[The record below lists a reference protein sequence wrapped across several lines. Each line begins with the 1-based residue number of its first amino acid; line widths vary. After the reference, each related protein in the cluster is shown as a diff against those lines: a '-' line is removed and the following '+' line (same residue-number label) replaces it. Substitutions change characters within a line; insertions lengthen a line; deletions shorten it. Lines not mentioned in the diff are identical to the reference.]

1 MTSLSI
7 RRLPAYALNG
17 IEVAIGIGLIQW
29 LFVALLGAHAAQLAL
44 SGAVCASLA
53 DVPNTGSRTWHRV
66 SAAAVLS
73 GLAALLVALLKPH
86 PIGLGVSVAFIAFIA
101 MMTMAWG
108 LRAAA
113 VSFAPILSLVFS
125 MAVPHTH
132 EPWFVLAGWNALGGA
147 AYLAWSLV
155 AGRVLQQ
162 RYRTLALAAALRA
175 AAQLLQSRAALLES
189 THARGADAVAMQAWV
204 LGEANLAERLQT
216 ARDFVF
222 AEADSERARRDTAI
236 LLRTIE
242 LRDVLL
248 ASRLDLDRL
257 GNDVAGRWVLQRVAM
272 ALRQTGDA
280 LASAADALR
289 DGQLPPPLAASAGT
303 SADTSAA
310 TPAATPADAL
320 RDLFNGAPVAP
331 GDARSRL
338 MPAVLGRL
346 QGMAADVARIHG
358 LLHGGREDLPLT
370 REQLQRFVAPEGWP
384 LKALGAQMSVQS
396 PVLRHAVRAAL
407 ALSSAYFIALALPWA
422 SHPHWLVL
430 SVAVVLRGN
439 LEQTLSRRNTRVLGT
454 LLGCAV
460 VLALSH
466 LTAKSA
472 LGWVFLAAV
481 GIAHA
486 FVAQRY
492 WLTATAATVMALLQ
506 SHLVDPAGGFA
517 IAERVAD
524 TVLGAALAWG
534 FSYVLPSWERR
545 SLPRAIDR
553 VLKELRGYAAH
564 ALGTEPGDGV
574 EQRLARRRAY
584 DTLSALAAA
593 VQRSAVEPQ
602 AERVPVRE
610 VAALID
616 HGQRL
621 MAHLSMVRL
630 ILLRNSPTLAG
641 EAGASALRHASAAVA
656 TCLNLSDSAPPMAD
670 DIDPEALSMLPSQ
683 APALDAMP
691 WFVRRLQ
698 VLVHEAQQIRVAA
711 LAAVSMDKSDPA
723 APVAAPTHPA

>member
-1 MTSLSI
+1 MTPLPI

-29 LFVALLGAHAAQLAL
+29 LFIAVFGAHAAQLAL

-73 GLAALLVALLKPH
+73 GLAALAVALLKPH
-86 PIGLGVSVAFIAFIA
+86 PIGLGVSVALIAFVA

-125 MAVPHTH
+125 MAVPHTGA
-132 EPWFVLAGWNALGGA
+132 PWFVLAGWNALGGA
-147 AYLAWSLV
+147 AYLAWSLA

-162 RYRTLALAAALRA
+162 RYRTLALAEALRA
-175 AAQLLQSRAALLES
+175 AAQLLQSRATLLE
-189 THARGADAVAMQAWV
+189 TRHARGADAVAMQAWV
-204 LGEANLAERLQT
+204 QGEANLAERLQT

-280 LASAADALR
+280 LGSAADALR
-289 DGQLPPPLAASAGT
+289 DGQPPPPLT
-303 SADTSAA
+303 VQ
-310 TPAATPADAL
+310 ADAL
-320 RDLFNGAPVAP
+320 RELFQGAPVAT
-331 GDARSRL
+331 GDARARL
-338 MPAVLGRL
+338 LPAVLGRL
-346 QGMAADVARIHG
+346 RGMAADVARVHG

-384 LKALGAQMSVQS
+384 LQALGAQMSVQS

-407 ALSSAYFIALALPWA
+407 ALGSAYFIALTLPWA

-454 LLGCAV
+454 LLGCAL

-466 LTAKSA
+466 LTGKSA

-481 GIAHA
+481 AIAHA
-486 FVAQRY
+486 FVVQRY
-492 WLTATAATVMALLQ
+492 WLTAMAATVMALLQ

-553 VLKELRGYAAH
+553 VLTELRAYAGH
-564 ALGTEPGDGV
+564 ALGAEPGDGI

-593 VQRSAVEPQ
+593 VQRSAVEPK

-621 MAHLSMVRL
+621 MAHLSMLRL
-630 ILLRNSPTLAG
+630 TLLRNSPALAG
-641 EAGASALRHASAAVA
+641 EAGASALRPASAAVGA
-656 TCLNLSDSAPPMAD
+656 CLSLVDSVPPVAD
-670 DIDPEALSMLPSQ
+670 DIDPEALALLPAQ
-683 APALDAMP
+683 APALDAMA

-698 VLVHEAQQIRVAA
+698 VLVHEARQVRAAA
-711 LAAVSMDKSDPA
+711 LAALAVDKPIAAVPA
-723 APVAAPTHPA
+723 AAPSRPA

>member
-1 MTSLSI
+1 MTPLPF

-29 LFVALLGAHAAQLAL
+29 LFAALFGAHAAQLAL

-73 GLAALLVALLKPH
+73 GLAALVVALLKPH
-86 PIGLGVSVAFIAFIA
+86 PIGLGLSVALIAFVA

-125 MAVPHTH
+125 MAVPPSG
-132 EPWFVLAGWNALGGA
+132 EPWFVLAGWNASGGA

-155 AGRVLQQ
+155 AGGVLQQ

-204 LGEANLAERLQT
+204 QGEAALAEQLQT

-222 AEADSERARRDTAI
+222 AEADSEQARRDTAI
-236 LLRTIE
+236 LLRAIE

-257 GNDVAGRWVLQRVAM
+257 GNDAAGRWILQRVAL
-272 ALRQTGDA
+272 ALRQTGQA
-280 LASAADALR
+280 LAAAADALR
-289 DGQLPPPLAASAGT
+289 DGQPPPPPLAASA
-303 SADTSAA
+303 
-310 TPAATPADAL
+310 DAL
-320 RDLFNGAPVAP
+320 RELFNGAPIPP
-331 GDARSRL
+331 GDARARL
-338 MPAVLGRL
+338 LPALLGRL
-346 QGMAADVARIHG
+346 QGMAADVAHVQG
-358 LLHGGREDLPLT
+358 LLRGGREDLPLT

-384 LKALGAQMSVQS
+384 LKALGAQLSVQS
-396 PVLRHAVRAAL
+396 PVLRHALRAAL
-407 ALSSAYFIALALPWA
+407 ALGSAYFIALALPWA

-466 LTAKSA
+466 LTAKPA

-553 VLKELRGYAAH
+553 VLVELRAYAAH
-564 ALGTEPGDGV
+564 ALGAEPGDGV

-593 VQRSAVEPQ
+593 VQRSAVEPK

-630 ILLRNSPTLAG
+630 ILLRNNPVLAG
-641 EAGASALRHASAAVA
+641 EAGASALGHASAAVA
-656 TCLNLSDSAPPMAD
+656 ACLSLSDSAPPRAD
-670 DIDPEALSMLPSQ
+670 DIDPEALSTLPAQ
-683 APALDAMP
+683 APANDAMP

-698 VLVHEAQQIRVAA
+698 VLVHEAQQIRAAA
-711 LAAVSMDKSDPA
+711 LGALSMDLPNAAGPA
-723 APVAAPTHPA
+723 ATPIRPA

>member
-1 MTSLSI
+1 MTPIPI

-29 LFVALLGAHAAQLAL
+29 LFVALFGAHAAQLAL
-44 SGAVCASLA
+44 SGAVCASLT

-73 GLAALLVALLKPH
+73 GLAALAAALLKPH
-86 PIGLGVSVAFIAFIA
+86 PIGLGVSVAVIAFVA

-108 LRAAA
+108 MRAAA

-125 MAVPHTH
+125 MAVPHTG
-132 EPWFVLAGWNALGGA
+132 EPWFVLAGWNVLGGA

-162 RYRTLALAAALRA
+162 RYRTLALAEALRA
-175 AAQLLQSRAALLES
+175 AAQLLQSRAALLET

-204 LGEANLAERLQT
+204 QGEANLAERLQT

-289 DGQLPPPLAASAGT
+289 DGQPPSTSPLAAQ
-303 SADTSAA
+303 
-310 TPAATPADAL
+310 ADAL
-320 RDLFNGAPVAP
+320 RELFQGAPVAP
-331 GDARSRL
+331 GDARARL
-338 MPAVLGRL
+338 LPAVLGRL
-346 QGMAADVARIHG
+346 RGMAADVARVHG

-384 LKALGAQMSVQS
+384 LKALGAHMSVQS

-407 ALSSAYFIALALPWA
+407 ALGSAYFIALALPWA

-454 LLGCAV
+454 LLGCAL

-481 GIAHA
+481 AIAHA
-486 FVAQRY
+486 FVVQRY

-553 VLKELRGYAAH
+553 VLTELRAYAGH
-564 ALGTEPGDGV
+564 ALDAEPGDGV

-593 VQRSAVEPQ
+593 VQRSAVEPK

-621 MAHLSMVRL
+621 MAHLSMLRL
-630 ILLRNSPTLAG
+630 TLLRNNPALAG
-641 EAGASALRHASAAVA
+641 EAGASALRPVSAAVGA
-656 TCLNLSDSAPPMAD
+656 CLSLLDSVPPMAD
-670 DIDPEALSMLPSQ
+670 DIDPEALALLPAQ

-698 VLVHEAQQIRVAA
+698 VLVHEARQVRAAA
-711 LAAVSMDKSDPA
+711 LAALAVDKPI
-723 APVAAPTHPA
+723 VAAPAAAPNRTA

>member
-1 MTSLSI
+1 MA
-7 RRLPAYALNG
+7 RHNWWQAEG
-17 IEVAIGIGLIQW
+17 VGLIQR
-29 LFVALLGAHAAQLAL
+29 LFAARFSAHAAQLAL

-73 GLAALLVALLKPH
+73 GLAALVVALLKSH
-86 PIGLGVSVAFIAFIA
+86 LIGLGLSVAGIAFVG

-113 VSFAPILSLVFS
+113 VSFAPILSPVFS
-125 MAVPHTH
+125 MAVPPSR
-132 EPWFVLAGWNALGGA
+132 EPWFVLAGWNAPGGA
-147 AYLAWSLV
+147 AYLTWSLV
-155 AGRVLQQ
+155 AGGVLQQ

-204 LGEANLAERLQT
+204 QGEAALAEQLQT

-222 AEADSERARRDTAI
+222 AEADSEQARRDTAI
-236 LLRTIE
+236 LLRAIE
-242 LRDVLL
+242 LRD
-248 ASRLDLDRL
+248 
-257 GNDVAGRWVLQRVAM
+257 
-272 ALRQTGDA
+272 
-280 LASAADALR
+280 
-289 DGQLPPPLAASAGT
+289 GQPPPPPLAASA
-303 SADTSAA
+303 
-310 TPAATPADAL
+310 DAL
-320 RDLFNGAPVAP
+320 RELFNGAPIP
-331 GDARSRL
+331 PDDARVRL
-338 MPAVLGRL
+338 LPAVLGRL
-346 QGMAADVARIHG
+346 QGMAADVAHVQG
-358 LLHGGREDLPLT
+358 LLRGGREDLPLT

-384 LKALGAQMSVQS
+384 LKALGTQLSVQS
-396 PVLRHAVRAAL
+396 PALRAAP
-407 ALSSAYFIALALPWA
+407 ALGSAYFFALALPWA

-466 LTAKSA
+466 LTAKPA

-492 WLTATAATVMALLQ
+492 WLTAAATVMALLQ
-506 SHLVDPAGGFA
+506 SHLFDPAGGFA

-524 TVLGAALAWG
+524 TVLGAALAWDL
-534 FSYVLPSWERR
+534 SSVLPSRERR

-553 VLKELRGYAAH
+553 VLVELRAYAAH
-564 ALGTEPGDGV
+564 ALGAEPGDGV

-593 VQRSAVEPQ
+593 AQRSAVEPK

-616 HGQRL
+616 HGQPL

-630 ILLRNSPTLAG
+630 ILLRENPALAG
-641 EAGASALRHASAAVA
+641 EAGASALGHASAAVA
-656 TCLNLSDSAPPMAD
+656 ACLSLSDSAPPRAD
-670 DIDPEALSMLPSQ
+670 DLDPEALSTLPAQ

-691 WFVRRLQ
+691 WFVRRQLLQ
-698 VLVHEAQQIRVAA
+698 AGEAQAAGMA
-711 LAAVSMDKSDPA
+711 LAQPGLRGGGQRDAAARAGCGIARTAVECA
-723 APVAAPTHPA
+723 AAARAAVVLGGG

>member
-1 MTSLSI
+1 MTPLAI

-17 IEVAIGIGLIQW
+17 IEVALGIGLIQW
-29 LFVALLGAHAAQLAL
+29 LFVALFGAHAAQLAL

-73 GLAALLVALLKPH
+73 GLAALVVALLKPH
-86 PIGLGVSVAFIAFIA
+86 PIALGLSVAGIAFVG

-125 MAVPHTH
+125 MAVPHSG
-132 EPWFVLAGWNALGGA
+132 EPWFVLVGWNALGGA
-147 AYLAWSLV
+147 AYLVWSLL

-204 LGEANLAERLQT
+204 QGEANLAERLQT

-222 AEADSERARRDTAI
+222 AEADSDQARRDTAI
-236 LLRTIE
+236 LLRAIE

-257 GNDVAGRWVLQRVAM
+257 GNDAAGHWVLQRVAL
-272 ALRQTGDA
+272 ALRQTGHA
-280 LASAADALR
+280 LAGAADALR
-289 DGQLPPPLAASAGT
+289 DGQPPPPLGALV
-303 SADTSAA
+303 
-310 TPAATPADAL
+310 DAL
-320 RDLFNGAPVAP
+320 RDLFNGAPMAT
-331 GDARSRL
+331 GDPRARL
-338 MPAVLGRL
+338 LPALLGRL
-346 QGMAADVARIHG
+346 QGMAADVARVHG

-384 LKALGAQMSVQS
+384 LKALGAQLSVQS
-396 PVLRHAVRAAL
+396 PVLRHALRTAL
-407 ALSSAYFIALALPWA
+407 ALGSAYFIALALPWA

-460 VLALSH
+460 VLALSDP
-466 LTAKSA
+466 TSKPA

-545 SLPRAIDR
+545 SLPRVIDR
-553 VLKELRGYAAH
+553 VLTELRAYAAH
-564 ALGTEPGDGV
+564 ALGADPGDGV

-584 DTLSALAAA
+584 DTLGALAAA

-630 ILLRNSPTLAG
+630 ILLRNSPALAG
-641 EAGASALRHASAAVA
+641 EAGASALRQASAAVA
-656 TCLNLSDSAPPMAD
+656 ACLSLADSAPPMAD
-670 DIDPEALSMLPSQ
+670 DIDPEALSMLPAQ

-711 LAAVSMDKSDPA
+711 LAVVSVDKPDATAPA
-723 APVAAPTHPA
+723 ATPTHPA

>member
-1 MTSLSI
+1 MTSLPI

-29 LFVALLGAHAAQLAL
+29 LFVALFGAHAAQLAL

-73 GLAALLVALLKPH
+73 GLAALVVALLKPH
-86 PIGLGVSVAFIAFIA
+86 PIGLGVSVVGVAFVS

-125 MAVPHTH
+125 MAVPHTG
-132 EPWFVLAGWNALGGA
+132 EPWFVLVGWNALGGA

-155 AGRVLQQ
+155 VGRALRQ

-175 AAQLLQSRAALLES
+175 SAQLLQSRAALLEA

-204 LGEANLAERLQT
+204 QGEANLAERLQT

-236 LLRTIE
+236 LLHAIE
-242 LRDVLL
+242 LRDLLL

-257 GNDVAGRWVLQRVAM
+257 GNDVAGRWVLQRVAL

-280 LASAADALR
+280 LAGAADALR
-289 DGQLPPPLAASAGT
+289 DGKPLPPLAE
-303 SADTSAA
+303 SAD
-310 TPAATPADAL
+310 PPADAL
-320 RDLFNGAPVAP
+320 RDLFTDAPMAP
-331 GDARSRL
+331 GEARARL
-338 MPAVLGRL
+338 LPAVLGRL
-346 QGMAADVARIHG
+346 QGMAADVARVHG

-407 ALSSAYFIALALPWA
+407 ALGCAYFIALALPWA

-466 LTAKSA
+466 LTATSA

-524 TVLGAALAWG
+524 TLLGAALAWG

-545 SLPRAIDR
+545 SLPRVIDR
-553 VLKELRGYAAH
+553 VLTELRAYASY
-564 ALGTEPGDGV
+564 ALGTEAGDGV

-630 ILLRNSPTLAG
+630 ILLRNSPALAG
-641 EAGASALRHASAAVA
+641 EAGASALRQASGAVTA
-656 TCLNLSDSAPPMAD
+656 CLGLSDSAPPMAD
-670 DIDPEALSMLPSQ
+670 AIDPEALSMLPAQ

-698 VLVHEAQQIRVAA
+698 VLVHEAQQVRTAA
-711 LAAVSMDKSDPA
+711 LAALSMEKPDAAVPA
-723 APVAAPTHPA
+723 VAPSRPA